1 MNEVLEQNQIKKENW
16 ESYKPFL
23 RKNLY
28 LSEALVEDALKT
40 SKAITEGLIN
50 KFQAKKVMLFG
61 SLVKNEMTEN
71 SDIDIAVWGIPDEIF
86 YKAAAFATGY
96 SSNWNVDIVDFD
108 DCNKSVQKSILKEGI
123 ALI

>member
-1 MNEVLEQNQIKKENW
+1 MNEVLERNQIKENW

-28 LSEALVEDALKT
+28 LSESLVEDALKT

-96 SSNWNVDIVDFD
+96 SSNWNVDIVDFN

>member
-1 MNEVLEQNQIKKENW
+1 MNEVLERNKIKENW

-28 LSEALVEDALKT
+28 LSESLVEDALKT

-96 SSNWNVDIVDFD
+96 SSNWNVDIVDFN